1 MNTNT
6 IPSLSASAKDA
17 FLKSGTATI
26 CTALYKRGLRNI
38 FIQGV
43 NRLNNAPVR
52 MVGPA
57 YTLRYIPAR
66 EDLDGI
72 EVFKDPLHPQRHGV
86 ESVPEGSVFVMDCRE
101 DSTVASAG
109 NILATRLQVRGC
121 AGVVTD
127 GGLRDAESIAELD
140 MPVYCA
146 KPSAPTNLTKH
157 HGLDLN
163 VPIGCGKVPV
173 YPGDIMVGDGD
184 GVVVVPAELA
194 EEIAIEV
201 AEMEMFEGYV
211 LDRVQQGDTIIGLYP
226 ANEETMKEYQDW
238 KAKQK

>member
-1 MNTNT
+1 MSNSQ
-6 IPSLSASAKDA
+6 PPLSEFAKET
-17 FLKSGTATI
+17 FLFAGTATI
-26 CTALYKRGLRNI
+26 CTALFKRGLYNI

-43 NRLNNAPVR
+43 NRLNNEQVR

-86 ESVPEGSVFVMDCRE
+86 ESVPEGSVLVVDCRE

-121 AGVVTD
+121 AGLVSD
-127 GGLRDAESIAELD
+127 GGLRDADSMATLD
-140 MPVYCA
+140 MPVFCA

-184 GVVVVPAELA
+184 GVVVVPAEMA
-194 EEIAIEV
+194 EEIALEV
-201 AEMEMFEGYV
+201 AEMESFEAFV
-211 LDRVQQGDTIIGLYP
+211 LEKVQQGETIIGLYP
-226 ANEETMKEYQDW
+226 ANDATMVRFKEWRTEQS
-238 KAKQK
+238 K